1 MGFVRE
7 NVEIVGSRKNKQLLA
22 LFDTG
27 AYRNYIRKVMFDGE
41 TPDDIGFHTF
51 EGTKEIILAN
61 GSNVPGDWVRFREVR
76 IVDAYLK
83 NPLFIVVED
92 LTWDIIIGVEL
103 MQTLGVVIDPPNERL
118 LISNKREQ

>member
-7 NVEIVGSRKNKQLLA
+7 NVEIVGTIKNKQILA

-27 AYRNYIRKVMFDGE
+27 AYRNYIRRELFDGE

-61 GSNVPGDWVRFREVR
+61 GNLIPGDWVRFKEVH
-76 IVDAYLK
+76 IADVCLK
-83 NPLFIVVED
+83 DPLFIIVDD

-103 MQTLGVVIDPPNERL
+103 MQKLGVVVDPPHEKL
-118 LISNKREQ
+118 FISEKT